1 MSHYVKTSNLLI
13 TDNLYKK
20 ASIGVFVFLGNIT
33 EKSSLSW
40 NWFELILV
48 KEIDQPMLLGYPRFF
63 FKNFFLIMIIKP
75 INIKLTSERKQFST
89 PSQVHLVGFFPIF
102 RLLFFS
108 GETFYTIFS
117 QQCMNFYHHKSSSS
131 PKKLFLYL

>member
-89 PSQVHLVGFFPIF
+89 PSQVHLVFFFPT
-102 RLLFFS
+102 
-108 GETFYTIFS
+108 GTNQY
-117 QQCMNFYHHKSSSS
+117 
-131 PKKLFLYL
+131 

>member
-33 EKSSLSW
+33 EKSSLSC

-48 KEIDQPMLLGYPRFF
+48 KEIDQPMLLGYP
-63 FKNFFLIMIIKP
+63 FKKC
-75 INIKLTSERKQFST
+75 
-89 PSQVHLVGFFPIF
+89 PSQASIQ
-102 RLLFFS
+102 R
-108 GETFYTIFS
+108 
-117 QQCMNFYHHKSSSS
+117 
-131 PKKLFLYL
+131 